1 MNKFFKLIFVLCAI
15 CGFTQ
20 AQAQPARP
28 KLVVGLVVDQ
38 MRWDYLCRYQ
48 DRYCEGGF
56 KRLLNEGFSY
66 ENCRIPYIPSV
77 TAIGH
82 TSIYTGSVPS
92 IHGIAGNNFM
102 KDGKKTYCTEDNTV
116 KPVGSNGKA
125 GMESPRNMWC
135 TTIGDELR
143 IATNDRSKVIGVA
156 IKDRAAI
163 LPAGHHANGAYW
175 FDPEAG
181 KFITSSFYM
190 DKLPAW
196 VNNFN
201 KQNFLRGGYFVHQ
214 FGYQSATSSSFKVSM
229 EEPETHSAFGVGGR
243 LVGLMYEHSDDK
255 FMGTGSAYTDAQ
267 SFKKQTNQ
275 TGYQGTGFLT
285 RLVYHPLIEKGNLF
299 HVGIGLNYE
308 LAAEN
313 RSNMEFKAPYPV
325 RVAGINAIG
334 AKITDAKS
342 DFKFSGELMAAKGH
356 VGIEGK
362 YIFMNVDRKGDAK
375 SYNAWGAYGNLRFLL
390 NNEYEYVK
398 NDAGIATPAPKS
410 WELVAAYNYT
420 DMNDAKAGFHG
431 GKLSDWALTMNY
443 YINKYMI
450 WRVSGHIV
458 RAGESDYSGFNKN
471 TFRVIETRLQFKF

>member
-1 MNKFFKLIFVLCAI
+1 MAAALVM
-15 CGFTQ
+15 GFAAAAN
-20 AQAQPARP
+20 AQEN
-28 KLVVGLVVDQ
+28 KLVVKPSGRILMDAAFLSSSNKAVDEQ
-38 MRWDYLCRYQ
+38 CVDGVNVPDIRIGMKVSYGKW
-48 DRYCEGGF
+48 EG
-56 KRLLNEGFSY
+56 K
-66 ENCRIPYIPSV
+66 
-77 TAIGH
+77 ADIG
-82 TSIYTGSVPS
+82 YARGSVSP
-92 IHGIAGNNFM
+92 
-102 KDGKKTYCTEDNTV
+102 KD
-116 KPVGSNGKA
+116 
-125 GMESPRNMWC
+125 
-135 TTIGDELR
+135 I
-143 IATNDRSKVIGVA
+143 
-156 IKDRAAI
+156 
-163 LPAGHHANGAYW
+163 
-175 FDPEAG
+175 
-181 KFITSSFYM
+181 FIQY
-190 DKLPAW
+190 
-196 VNNFN
+196 NFN

-243 LVGLMYEHSDDK
+243 LVGLMYEHSDNK
-255 FMGTGSAYTDAQ
+255 FMGTGSVYTDAQ
-267 SFKKQTNQ
+267 SFKKQTNH

-342 DFKFSGELMAAKGH
+342 DFKFSGEVMAAKGH
-356 VGIEGK
+356 VGIEGQ

-375 SYNAWGAYGNLRFLL
+375 SYKAWGAYGNLRFLL

>member
-1 MNKFFKLIFVLCAI
+1 MAAALVM
-15 CGFTQ
+15 GFAAAAN
-20 AQAQPARP
+20 AQEN
-28 KLVVGLVVDQ
+28 KLVVKPSGRILMDAAFLNSSNKAVDEQ
-38 MRWDYLCRYQ
+38 CVDGVNVPDIRIGMKVSYGKW
-48 DRYCEGGF
+48 EG
-56 KRLLNEGFSY
+56 K
-66 ENCRIPYIPSV
+66 
-77 TAIGH
+77 ADIG
-82 TSIYTGSVPS
+82 YARGSVSP
-92 IHGIAGNNFM
+92 
-102 KDGKKTYCTEDNTV
+102 KD
-116 KPVGSNGKA
+116 
-125 GMESPRNMWC
+125 
-135 TTIGDELR
+135 I
-143 IATNDRSKVIGVA
+143 
-156 IKDRAAI
+156 
-163 LPAGHHANGAYW
+163 
-175 FDPEAG
+175 
-181 KFITSSFYM
+181 FIQY
-190 DKLPAW
+190 
-196 VNNFN
+196 NFN

-255 FMGTGSAYTDAQ
+255 FMGTGSVYTDAQ

-334 AKITDAKS
+334 AKITDAKN

-356 VGIEGK
+356 VGIESQ

>member
-1 MNKFFKLIFVLCAI
+1 MAAALVM
-15 CGFTQ
+15 GFAAAAN
-20 AQAQPARP
+20 AQEN
-28 KLVVGLVVDQ
+28 KLVVKPSGRILMDAAFLNSSNKTVDEQ
-38 MRWDYLCRYQ
+38 CVDGVNVPDIRIGMKVSYGKW
-48 DRYCEGGF
+48 EG
-56 KRLLNEGFSY
+56 K
-66 ENCRIPYIPSV
+66 
-77 TAIGH
+77 ADIG
-82 TSIYTGSVPS
+82 YARGSVSP
-92 IHGIAGNNFM
+92 
-102 KDGKKTYCTEDNTV
+102 KD
-116 KPVGSNGKA
+116 
-125 GMESPRNMWC
+125 
-135 TTIGDELR
+135 I
-143 IATNDRSKVIGVA
+143 
-156 IKDRAAI
+156 
-163 LPAGHHANGAYW
+163 
-175 FDPEAG
+175 
-181 KFITSSFYM
+181 FIQY
-190 DKLPAW
+190 
-196 VNNFN
+196 NFN

-255 FMGTGSAYTDAQ
+255 FMGTGSIYTDAQ
-267 SFKKQTNQ
+267 SFKKQTNH

-356 VGIEGK
+356 VGIEGQ

-458 RAGESDYSGFNKN
+458 RADESDYSGFNKN

>member
-1 MNKFFKLIFVLCAI
+1 MKKYIMAAALVM
-15 CGFTQ
+15 GFAAAAN
-20 AQAQPARP
+20 AQEN
-28 KLVVGLVVDQ
+28 KLVVKPSGRILMDAAFLNSSNKAVDEQ
-38 MRWDYLCRYQ
+38 CVDGVNVPDIRIGMKVSYGKW
-48 DRYCEGGF
+48 EG
-56 KRLLNEGFSY
+56 K
-66 ENCRIPYIPSV
+66 
-77 TAIGH
+77 ADIG
-82 TSIYTGSVPS
+82 YARGSVSP
-92 IHGIAGNNFM
+92 
-102 KDGKKTYCTEDNTV
+102 KD
-116 KPVGSNGKA
+116 
-125 GMESPRNMWC
+125 
-135 TTIGDELR
+135 I
-143 IATNDRSKVIGVA
+143 
-156 IKDRAAI
+156 
-163 LPAGHHANGAYW
+163 
-175 FDPEAG
+175 
-181 KFITSSFYM
+181 FIQY
-190 DKLPAW
+190 
-196 VNNFN
+196 NFN

-243 LVGLMYEHSDDK
+243 LVGLMYEHSDNK
-255 FMGTGSAYTDAQ
+255 FMGTGSIYTDAQ
-267 SFKKQTNQ
+267 SFKKQTNH
-275 TGYQGTGFLT
+275 TGYQGSGFLT

-334 AKITDAKS
+334 AKITDAKN

-356 VGIEGK
+356 VGIEGQ

>member
-1 MNKFFKLIFVLCAI
+1 MAAALVM
-15 CGFTQ
+15 GFAAAAN
-20 AQAQPARP
+20 AQEN
-28 KLVVGLVVDQ
+28 KLVVKPSGRILMDAAFLSSSNKAVDEQ
-38 MRWDYLCRYQ
+38 CVDGVNVPDIRIGMKVSYGKW
-48 DRYCEGGF
+48 EG
-56 KRLLNEGFSY
+56 K
-66 ENCRIPYIPSV
+66 
-77 TAIGH
+77 ADIG
-82 TSIYTGSVPS
+82 YARGSVSP
-92 IHGIAGNNFM
+92 
-102 KDGKKTYCTEDNTV
+102 KD
-116 KPVGSNGKA
+116 
-125 GMESPRNMWC
+125 
-135 TTIGDELR
+135 I
-143 IATNDRSKVIGVA
+143 
-156 IKDRAAI
+156 
-163 LPAGHHANGAYW
+163 
-175 FDPEAG
+175 
-181 KFITSSFYM
+181 FIQY
-190 DKLPAW
+190 
-196 VNNFN
+196 NFN

-243 LVGLMYEHSDDK
+243 LVGLMYEHSDNK
-255 FMGTGSAYTDAQ
+255 FMGTGSIYTDAQ
-267 SFKKQTNQ
+267 SFKKQTNH
-275 TGYQGTGFLT
+275 TGYQGSGFLT

-334 AKITDAKS
+334 AKITDAKN

-356 VGIEGK
+356 VGIEGQ

>member
-1 MNKFFKLIFVLCAI
+1 MAAALVM
-15 CGFTQ
+15 GFAAAAN
-20 AQAQPARP
+20 AQEN
-28 KLVVGLVVDQ
+28 KLVVKPSGRILMDAAFLSSSNKAVDEQ
-38 MRWDYLCRYQ
+38 CVDGVNVPDVRIGMKVSHGKW
-48 DRYCEGGF
+48 EG
-56 KRLLNEGFSY
+56 K
-66 ENCRIPYIPSV
+66 
-77 TAIGH
+77 ADIG
-82 TSIYTGSVPS
+82 YARGSVSP
-92 IHGIAGNNFM
+92 
-102 KDGKKTYCTEDNTV
+102 KD
-116 KPVGSNGKA
+116 
-125 GMESPRNMWC
+125 
-135 TTIGDELR
+135 I
-143 IATNDRSKVIGVA
+143 
-156 IKDRAAI
+156 
-163 LPAGHHANGAYW
+163 
-175 FDPEAG
+175 
-181 KFITSSFYM
+181 FIQY
-190 DKLPAW
+190 
-196 VNNFN
+196 NFN

-243 LVGLMYEHSDDK
+243 LVGLMYEHSDNK
-255 FMGTGSAYTDAQ
+255 FMGTGSVYTDAQ
-267 SFKKQTNQ
+267 SFKNQTNR
-275 TGYQGTGFLT
+275 TGYQGTGLLT

-334 AKITDAKS
+334 AKITDAKN
-342 DFKFSGELMAAKGH
+342 DFKFSGEVMAAKGH
-356 VGIEGK
+356 VGIEGQ

-375 SYNAWGAYGNLRFLL
+375 SYKAWGAYGNLRFLL

-471 TFRVIETRLQFKF
+471 TFRVIETRIQFKF

>member
-1 MNKFFKLIFVLCAI
+1 MAAALVM
-15 CGFTQ
+15 GFAAAAN
-20 AQAQPARP
+20 AQEN
-28 KLVVGLVVDQ
+28 KLVVKPSGRILMDAAFLSSSNKAVDEQ
-38 MRWDYLCRYQ
+38 CVDGVNIPDIRIGMKVSYGKW
-48 DRYCEGGF
+48 EG
-56 KRLLNEGFSY
+56 K
-66 ENCRIPYIPSV
+66 
-77 TAIGH
+77 ADIG
-82 TSIYTGSVPS
+82 YARGSVSP
-92 IHGIAGNNFM
+92 
-102 KDGKKTYCTEDNTV
+102 KD
-116 KPVGSNGKA
+116 
-125 GMESPRNMWC
+125 
-135 TTIGDELR
+135 I
-143 IATNDRSKVIGVA
+143 
-156 IKDRAAI
+156 
-163 LPAGHHANGAYW
+163 
-175 FDPEAG
+175 
-181 KFITSSFYM
+181 FIQY
-190 DKLPAW
+190 
-196 VNNFN
+196 NFN

-255 FMGTGSAYTDAQ
+255 FMGTGSIYTDAQ
-267 SFKKQTNQ
+267 SFKKQTNH
-275 TGYQGTGFLT
+275 TGYQGSGLLT

-334 AKITDAKS
+334 AKITDAKN
-342 DFKFSGELMAAKGH
+342 DFKFSGEVMAAKGH
-356 VGIEGK
+356 VGIEGQ

-471 TFRVIETRLQFKF
+471 TFRVIETRIQFKF

>member
-1 MNKFFKLIFVLCAI
+1 MAAALVI
-15 CGFTQ
+15 GFAAAAN
-20 AQAQPARP
+20 AQEN
-28 KLVVGLVVDQ
+28 KLVVKPSGRILMDAAFLNSSNKTVDEQ
-38 MRWDYLCRYQ
+38 CVDGVNVPDIRIGMKVSYGKW
-48 DRYCEGGF
+48 EG
-56 KRLLNEGFSY
+56 K
-66 ENCRIPYIPSV
+66 
-77 TAIGH
+77 ADIG
-82 TSIYTGSVPS
+82 YARGSVSP
-92 IHGIAGNNFM
+92 
-102 KDGKKTYCTEDNTV
+102 KD
-116 KPVGSNGKA
+116 
-125 GMESPRNMWC
+125 
-135 TTIGDELR
+135 I
-143 IATNDRSKVIGVA
+143 
-156 IKDRAAI
+156 
-163 LPAGHHANGAYW
+163 
-175 FDPEAG
+175 
-181 KFITSSFYM
+181 FIQY
-190 DKLPAW
+190 
-196 VNNFN
+196 NFN

-243 LVGLMYEHSDDK
+243 LVGLMYEHSDNK
-255 FMGTGSAYTDAQ
+255 FMGTGSIYTDAQ
-267 SFKKQTNQ
+267 SFKKQTNH

-313 RSNMEFKAPYPV
+313 RSNIEFKAPYPV

-356 VGIEGK
+356 VGIEGQ

-375 SYNAWGAYGNLRFLL
+375 SYKAWGAYGNLRFLL

>member
-1 MNKFFKLIFVLCAI
+1 MKKYIMAAALVM
-15 CGFTQ
+15 GFAAAAN
-20 AQAQPARP
+20 AQEN
-28 KLVVGLVVDQ
+28 KLVVKPSGRILMDAAFLNSSNKTVDEQ
-38 MRWDYLCRYQ
+38 CVDGVNVPDIRIGMKVSYGKW
-48 DRYCEGGF
+48 EG
-56 KRLLNEGFSY
+56 K
-66 ENCRIPYIPSV
+66 
-77 TAIGH
+77 ADIG
-82 TSIYTGSVPS
+82 YARGSVSP
-92 IHGIAGNNFM
+92 
-102 KDGKKTYCTEDNTV
+102 KD
-116 KPVGSNGKA
+116 
-125 GMESPRNMWC
+125 
-135 TTIGDELR
+135 I
-143 IATNDRSKVIGVA
+143 
-156 IKDRAAI
+156 
-163 LPAGHHANGAYW
+163 
-175 FDPEAG
+175 
-181 KFITSSFYM
+181 FIQY
-190 DKLPAW
+190 
-196 VNNFN
+196 NFN

-243 LVGLMYEHSDDK
+243 LVGLMYEHSDNK
-255 FMGTGSAYTDAQ
+255 FMGTGSIYTDAQ
-267 SFKKQTNQ
+267 SFKKQTNH
-275 TGYQGTGFLT
+275 TGYQGSGFLT

-334 AKITDAKS
+334 AKITDAKN

-356 VGIEGK
+356 VGIEGQ

-410 WELVAAYNYT
+410 WEFVAAYNYT

-471 TFRVIETRLQFKF
+471 TFRVIETRIQFKF

>member
-1 MNKFFKLIFVLCAI
+1 MAAALVM
-15 CGFTQ
+15 GFAAAAN
-20 AQAQPARP
+20 AQEN
-28 KLVVGLVVDQ
+28 KLVVKPSGRILMDAAFLNSSNKAVDEQ
-38 MRWDYLCRYQ
+38 CVDGVNVPDIRIGMKVSYGKW
-48 DRYCEGGF
+48 EG
-56 KRLLNEGFSY
+56 K
-66 ENCRIPYIPSV
+66 
-77 TAIGH
+77 ADIG
-82 TSIYTGSVPS
+82 YARGSVSP
-92 IHGIAGNNFM
+92 
-102 KDGKKTYCTEDNTV
+102 KD
-116 KPVGSNGKA
+116 
-125 GMESPRNMWC
+125 
-135 TTIGDELR
+135 I
-143 IATNDRSKVIGVA
+143 
-156 IKDRAAI
+156 
-163 LPAGHHANGAYW
+163 
-175 FDPEAG
+175 
-181 KFITSSFYM
+181 FIQY
-190 DKLPAW
+190 
-196 VNNFN
+196 NFN

-243 LVGLMYEHSDDK
+243 LVGLMYEHSDNK
-255 FMGTGSAYTDAQ
+255 FMGTGSVYTDAQ

-275 TGYQGTGFLT
+275 TGYQGTGLLT
-285 RLVYHPLIEKGNLF
+285 RFVYHPFIEKGNLF

-356 VGIEGK
+356 VGIEGQ

-471 TFRVIETRLQFKF
+471 TFRVIETRIQFKF

>member
-1 MNKFFKLIFVLCAI
+1 MAAALVM
-15 CGFTQ
+15 GFAAAAN
-20 AQAQPARP
+20 AQEN
-28 KLVVGLVVDQ
+28 KLVVKPSGRILMDAAFLSSSNKAVDEQ
-38 MRWDYLCRYQ
+38 CVDGVNIPDIRIGMKVSYGKW
-48 DRYCEGGF
+48 EG
-56 KRLLNEGFSY
+56 K
-66 ENCRIPYIPSV
+66 
-77 TAIGH
+77 ADIG
-82 TSIYTGSVPS
+82 YARGSVSP
-92 IHGIAGNNFM
+92 
-102 KDGKKTYCTEDNTV
+102 KD
-116 KPVGSNGKA
+116 
-125 GMESPRNMWC
+125 
-135 TTIGDELR
+135 I
-143 IATNDRSKVIGVA
+143 
-156 IKDRAAI
+156 
-163 LPAGHHANGAYW
+163 
-175 FDPEAG
+175 
-181 KFITSSFYM
+181 FIQY
-190 DKLPAW
+190 
-196 VNNFN
+196 NFN

-243 LVGLMYEHSDDK
+243 LVGLMYEHSDNK
-255 FMGTGSAYTDAQ
+255 FMGTGSIYTDAQ

-275 TGYQGTGFLT
+275 TGYQGTGLLT

-334 AKITDAKS
+334 AKITDAKN
-342 DFKFSGELMAAKGH
+342 DFKFSGEVMAAKGH
-356 VGIEGK
+356 VGIEGQ

-375 SYNAWGAYGNLRFLL
+375 SYKAWGAYGNLRFLL

>member
-1 MNKFFKLIFVLCAI
+1 MAAALVM
-15 CGFTQ
+15 GFAAAAN
-20 AQAQPARP
+20 AQEN
-28 KLVVGLVVDQ
+28 KLVVKPSGRILMDAAFLNSSNKAVDEQ
-38 MRWDYLCRYQ
+38 CVDGVNVPDIRIGMKVSYGKW
-48 DRYCEGGF
+48 EG
-56 KRLLNEGFSY
+56 K
-66 ENCRIPYIPSV
+66 
-77 TAIGH
+77 ADIG
-82 TSIYTGSVPS
+82 YARGSVSP
-92 IHGIAGNNFM
+92 
-102 KDGKKTYCTEDNTV
+102 KD
-116 KPVGSNGKA
+116 
-125 GMESPRNMWC
+125 
-135 TTIGDELR
+135 I
-143 IATNDRSKVIGVA
+143 
-156 IKDRAAI
+156 
-163 LPAGHHANGAYW
+163 
-175 FDPEAG
+175 
-181 KFITSSFYM
+181 FIQY
-190 DKLPAW
+190 
-196 VNNFN
+196 NFN
-201 KQNFLRGGYFVHQ
+201 KENFLRGGYFVHQ

-255 FMGTGSAYTDAQ
+255 FMGTGSIYTDAQ
-267 SFKKQTNQ
+267 SFKKQTNH
-275 TGYQGTGFLT
+275 TGYQGSGFLT

-334 AKITDAKS
+334 AKITDAKN
-342 DFKFSGELMAAKGH
+342 DFKFSGEVMAAKGH
-356 VGIEGK
+356 VGIEGQ

-471 TFRVIETRLQFKF
+471 TFRVIETRIQFKF

>member
-1 MNKFFKLIFVLCAI
+1 MAAALVM
-15 CGFTQ
+15 GFAAAAN
-20 AQAQPARP
+20 AQEN
-28 KLVVGLVVDQ
+28 KLVVKPSGRILMDAAFLSSSNKAVDEQ
-38 MRWDYLCRYQ
+38 CVDGVNVPDIRIGMKVSYGKW
-48 DRYCEGGF
+48 EG
-56 KRLLNEGFSY
+56 K
-66 ENCRIPYIPSV
+66 
-77 TAIGH
+77 ADIG
-82 TSIYTGSVPS
+82 YARGSVSP
-92 IHGIAGNNFM
+92 
-102 KDGKKTYCTEDNTV
+102 KD
-116 KPVGSNGKA
+116 
-125 GMESPRNMWC
+125 
-135 TTIGDELR
+135 I
-143 IATNDRSKVIGVA
+143 
-156 IKDRAAI
+156 
-163 LPAGHHANGAYW
+163 
-175 FDPEAG
+175 
-181 KFITSSFYM
+181 FIQY
-190 DKLPAW
+190 
-196 VNNFN
+196 NFN

-243 LVGLMYEHSDDK
+243 LVGLMYEHSDNK
-255 FMGTGSAYTDAQ
+255 FMGTGSVYTDAQ

-275 TGYQGTGFLT
+275 TGYQGTGLLT

-334 AKITDAKS
+334 AKITDAKN

-356 VGIEGK
+356 VGIEGQ

-471 TFRVIETRLQFKF
+471 TFRVIETRIQFKF

>member
-1 MNKFFKLIFVLCAI
+1 MAAALVM
-15 CGFTQ
+15 GFAAAAN
-20 AQAQPARP
+20 AQEN
-28 KLVVGLVVDQ
+28 KLVVKPSGRILMDAAFLNSSNKAVDEQ
-38 MRWDYLCRYQ
+38 CVDGVNVPDIRIGMKVSYGKW
-48 DRYCEGGF
+48 EG
-56 KRLLNEGFSY
+56 K
-66 ENCRIPYIPSV
+66 
-77 TAIGH
+77 ADIG
-82 TSIYTGSVPS
+82 YARGSVSP
-92 IHGIAGNNFM
+92 
-102 KDGKKTYCTEDNTV
+102 KD
-116 KPVGSNGKA
+116 
-125 GMESPRNMWC
+125 
-135 TTIGDELR
+135 I
-143 IATNDRSKVIGVA
+143 
-156 IKDRAAI
+156 
-163 LPAGHHANGAYW
+163 
-175 FDPEAG
+175 
-181 KFITSSFYM
+181 FIQY
-190 DKLPAW
+190 
-196 VNNFN
+196 NFN

-243 LVGLMYEHSDDK
+243 LVGLMYEHSDNK
-255 FMGTGSAYTDAQ
+255 FMGTGSIYTDAQ
-267 SFKKQTNQ
+267 SFKKQTNH
-275 TGYQGTGFLT
+275 TGYQGSGFLT

-356 VGIEGK
+356 VGIEGQ

-420 DMNDAKAGFHG
+420 YMNDAKAGFHD

>member
-1 MNKFFKLIFVLCAI
+1 MAAALVM
-15 CGFTQ
+15 GFAAAAN
-20 AQAQPARP
+20 AQEN
-28 KLVVGLVVDQ
+28 KLVVKPSGRILMDAAFLNSSNKTVDEQ
-38 MRWDYLCRYQ
+38 CVDGVNVPDIRIGMKVSYGKW
-48 DRYCEGGF
+48 EG
-56 KRLLNEGFSY
+56 K
-66 ENCRIPYIPSV
+66 
-77 TAIGH
+77 ADIG
-82 TSIYTGSVPS
+82 YARGSVSP
-92 IHGIAGNNFM
+92 
-102 KDGKKTYCTEDNTV
+102 KD
-116 KPVGSNGKA
+116 
-125 GMESPRNMWC
+125 
-135 TTIGDELR
+135 I
-143 IATNDRSKVIGVA
+143 
-156 IKDRAAI
+156 
-163 LPAGHHANGAYW
+163 
-175 FDPEAG
+175 
-181 KFITSSFYM
+181 FIQY
-190 DKLPAW
+190 
-196 VNNFN
+196 NFN

-255 FMGTGSAYTDAQ
+255 FMGTGSVYTDAQ
-267 SFKKQTNQ
+267 SFKKQTNH
-275 TGYQGTGFLT
+275 TGYQGSGFLT

-356 VGIEGK
+356 VGIEGQ

-375 SYNAWGAYGNLRFLL
+375 SYKAWGAYSNLRFLL

>member
-1 MNKFFKLIFVLCAI
+1 MAAALVM
-15 CGFTQ
+15 GFAAAAN
-20 AQAQPARP
+20 AQEN
-28 KLVVGLVVDQ
+28 KLVVKPSGRILMDAAFLSSSNKAVDEQ
-38 MRWDYLCRYQ
+38 CVDGVNVPDIRIGMKVSYGKW
-48 DRYCEGGF
+48 EG
-56 KRLLNEGFSY
+56 K
-66 ENCRIPYIPSV
+66 
-77 TAIGH
+77 ADIG
-82 TSIYTGSVPS
+82 YARGSVSP
-92 IHGIAGNNFM
+92 
-102 KDGKKTYCTEDNTV
+102 KD
-116 KPVGSNGKA
+116 
-125 GMESPRNMWC
+125 
-135 TTIGDELR
+135 I
-143 IATNDRSKVIGVA
+143 
-156 IKDRAAI
+156 
-163 LPAGHHANGAYW
+163 
-175 FDPEAG
+175 
-181 KFITSSFYM
+181 FIQY
-190 DKLPAW
+190 
-196 VNNFN
+196 NFN
-201 KQNFLRGGYFVHQ
+201 KENFLRGGYFVHQ

-243 LVGLMYEHSDDK
+243 LVGLMYEHSDNK
-255 FMGTGSAYTDAQ
+255 FMGTGSVYTDAQ
-267 SFKKQTNQ
+267 SFKKQTNH
-275 TGYQGTGFLT
+275 TSYQGTGLLT

-342 DFKFSGELMAAKGH
+342 DFKFSGEVMAAKGH
-356 VGIEGK
+356 VGIEGQ

>member
-1 MNKFFKLIFVLCAI
+1 MAAALVM
-15 CGFTQ
+15 GFAAAAN
-20 AQAQPARP
+20 AQEN
-28 KLVVGLVVDQ
+28 KLVVKPSGRILMDAAFLNSTNKAVDEQ
-38 MRWDYLCRYQ
+38 CVDGVNVPDIRIGMKVSYGKW
-48 DRYCEGGF
+48 EG
-56 KRLLNEGFSY
+56 K
-66 ENCRIPYIPSV
+66 
-77 TAIGH
+77 ADIG
-82 TSIYTGSVPS
+82 YARGSVSP
-92 IHGIAGNNFM
+92 
-102 KDGKKTYCTEDNTV
+102 KD
-116 KPVGSNGKA
+116 
-125 GMESPRNMWC
+125 
-135 TTIGDELR
+135 I
-143 IATNDRSKVIGVA
+143 
-156 IKDRAAI
+156 
-163 LPAGHHANGAYW
+163 
-175 FDPEAG
+175 
-181 KFITSSFYM
+181 FIQY
-190 DKLPAW
+190 
-196 VNNFN
+196 NFN
-201 KQNFLRGGYFVHQ
+201 KENFLRGGYFVHQ
-214 FGYQSATSSSFKVSM
+214 FGYQSSTSSSFKVSM

-243 LVGLMYEHSDDK
+243 LVGLMYEHSDNK
-255 FMGTGSAYTDAQ
+255 FMGTGSVYTDAQ

-275 TGYQGTGFLT
+275 TGYQGTGLLT

-334 AKITDAKS
+334 AKITDAKN

-356 VGIEGK
+356 VGIEGQ

-471 TFRVIETRLQFKF
+471 TFRVIETRIQFKF

>member
-1 MNKFFKLIFVLCAI
+1 MKKYIMAAALVM
-15 CGFTQ
+15 GFAAAAN
-20 AQAQPARP
+20 AQEN
-28 KLVVGLVVDQ
+28 KLVVKPSGRILMDAAFLNSSNKTVDEQ
-38 MRWDYLCRYQ
+38 CVDGVNVPDVRIGMKVSYGKW
-48 DRYCEGGF
+48 EG
-56 KRLLNEGFSY
+56 K
-66 ENCRIPYIPSV
+66 
-77 TAIGH
+77 ADIG
-82 TSIYTGSVPS
+82 YARGSVSP
-92 IHGIAGNNFM
+92 
-102 KDGKKTYCTEDNTV
+102 KD
-116 KPVGSNGKA
+116 
-125 GMESPRNMWC
+125 
-135 TTIGDELR
+135 I
-143 IATNDRSKVIGVA
+143 
-156 IKDRAAI
+156 
-163 LPAGHHANGAYW
+163 
-175 FDPEAG
+175 
-181 KFITSSFYM
+181 FIQY
-190 DKLPAW
+190 
-196 VNNFN
+196 NFN

-243 LVGLMYEHSDDK
+243 LVGLMYEHSDNK
-255 FMGTGSAYTDAQ
+255 FMGTGSVYTDAQ

-275 TGYQGTGFLT
+275 TGYQGSGFLT

-334 AKITDAKS
+334 AKITDAKN
-342 DFKFSGELMAAKGH
+342 DFKFSGEVMAAKGH
-356 VGIEGK
+356 VGIEGQ

-471 TFRVIETRLQFKF
+471 TFRVIETRIQFKF

>member
-1 MNKFFKLIFVLCAI
+1 MAAALVM
-15 CGFTQ
+15 GFAAAAN
-20 AQAQPARP
+20 AQEN
-28 KLVVGLVVDQ
+28 KLVVKPSGRILMDAAFLNSSNKTVDEQ
-38 MRWDYLCRYQ
+38 CVDGVNVPDIRIGMKVSYGKW
-48 DRYCEGGF
+48 EG
-56 KRLLNEGFSY
+56 K
-66 ENCRIPYIPSV
+66 
-77 TAIGH
+77 ADIG
-82 TSIYTGSVPS
+82 YARGSVSP
-92 IHGIAGNNFM
+92 
-102 KDGKKTYCTEDNTV
+102 KD
-116 KPVGSNGKA
+116 
-125 GMESPRNMWC
+125 
-135 TTIGDELR
+135 I
-143 IATNDRSKVIGVA
+143 
-156 IKDRAAI
+156 
-163 LPAGHHANGAYW
+163 
-175 FDPEAG
+175 
-181 KFITSSFYM
+181 FIQY
-190 DKLPAW
+190 
-196 VNNFN
+196 NFN

-255 FMGTGSAYTDAQ
+255 FMGTGSVYTDAQ
-267 SFKKQTNQ
+267 SFKKQTNH
-275 TGYQGTGFLT
+275 TGYQGSGFLT

-334 AKITDAKS
+334 AKITDAKN

-356 VGIEGK
+356 VGIEGQ

>member
-1 MNKFFKLIFVLCAI
+1 MAAALVM
-15 CGFTQ
+15 GFAAAAN
-20 AQAQPARP
+20 AQEN
-28 KLVVGLVVDQ
+28 KLVVKPSGRILMDAAFLSSSNKAVDEQ
-38 MRWDYLCRYQ
+38 CVDGVNVPDIRIGMKVSYGKW
-48 DRYCEGGF
+48 EG
-56 KRLLNEGFSY
+56 K
-66 ENCRIPYIPSV
+66 
-77 TAIGH
+77 ADIG
-82 TSIYTGSVPS
+82 YARGSVSP
-92 IHGIAGNNFM
+92 
-102 KDGKKTYCTEDNTV
+102 KD
-116 KPVGSNGKA
+116 
-125 GMESPRNMWC
+125 
-135 TTIGDELR
+135 I
-143 IATNDRSKVIGVA
+143 
-156 IKDRAAI
+156 
-163 LPAGHHANGAYW
+163 
-175 FDPEAG
+175 
-181 KFITSSFYM
+181 FIQY
-190 DKLPAW
+190 
-196 VNNFN
+196 NFN

-243 LVGLMYEHSDDK
+243 LVGLMYEHSDNK
-255 FMGTGSAYTDAQ
+255 FMGTGSIYTDAQ
-267 SFKKQTNQ
+267 SFKKQTNH
-275 TGYQGTGFLT
+275 TGYQGTGLLT

-334 AKITDAKS
+334 AKITDAKN
-342 DFKFSGELMAAKGH
+342 DFKFSGEVMAAKGH
-356 VGIEGK
+356 VGIEGQ

-375 SYNAWGAYGNLRFLL
+375 SYKAWGAYGNLRFLL

>member
-1 MNKFFKLIFVLCAI
+1 MAAALVM
-15 CGFTQ
+15 GFAAAAN
-20 AQAQPARP
+20 AQEN
-28 KLVVGLVVDQ
+28 KLVVKPSGRILMDAAFLNSSNKAVDEQ
-38 MRWDYLCRYQ
+38 CVDGVNVPDIRIGMKVSYGKW
-48 DRYCEGGF
+48 EG
-56 KRLLNEGFSY
+56 K
-66 ENCRIPYIPSV
+66 
-77 TAIGH
+77 ADIG
-82 TSIYTGSVPS
+82 YARGSVSP
-92 IHGIAGNNFM
+92 
-102 KDGKKTYCTEDNTV
+102 KD
-116 KPVGSNGKA
+116 
-125 GMESPRNMWC
+125 
-135 TTIGDELR
+135 I
-143 IATNDRSKVIGVA
+143 
-156 IKDRAAI
+156 
-163 LPAGHHANGAYW
+163 
-175 FDPEAG
+175 
-181 KFITSSFYM
+181 FIQY
-190 DKLPAW
+190 
-196 VNNFN
+196 NFN

-255 FMGTGSAYTDAQ
+255 FMGTGSIYTDAQ
-267 SFKKQTNQ
+267 AFKKQTNH
-275 TGYQGTGFLT
+275 TGYQGSGFLT

-334 AKITDAKS
+334 AKITDAKN

-356 VGIEGK
+356 VGIEGQ

-471 TFRVIETRLQFKF
+471 TFRVIETRIQFKF

>member
-1 MNKFFKLIFVLCAI
+1 MAAALVM
-15 CGFTQ
+15 GFAAAAN
-20 AQAQPARP
+20 AQEN
-28 KLVVGLVVDQ
+28 KLVVKPSGRILMDAAFLNSSNKAVDEQ
-38 MRWDYLCRYQ
+38 CVDGVNVPDIRIGMKVSYGKW
-48 DRYCEGGF
+48 EG
-56 KRLLNEGFSY
+56 K
-66 ENCRIPYIPSV
+66 
-77 TAIGH
+77 ADIG
-82 TSIYTGSVPS
+82 YARGSVSP
-92 IHGIAGNNFM
+92 
-102 KDGKKTYCTEDNTV
+102 KD
-116 KPVGSNGKA
+116 
-125 GMESPRNMWC
+125 
-135 TTIGDELR
+135 I
-143 IATNDRSKVIGVA
+143 
-156 IKDRAAI
+156 
-163 LPAGHHANGAYW
+163 
-175 FDPEAG
+175 
-181 KFITSSFYM
+181 FIQY
-190 DKLPAW
+190 
-196 VNNFN
+196 NFN

-255 FMGTGSAYTDAQ
+255 FLGTGSVYTDAQ

-334 AKITDAKS
+334 AKITDAKN

-356 VGIEGK
+356 VGIEGQ

>member
-1 MNKFFKLIFVLCAI
+1 MAAALVM
-15 CGFTQ
+15 GFAAAAN
-20 AQAQPARP
+20 AQEN
-28 KLVVGLVVDQ
+28 KLVVKPSGRILMDAAFLNSSNKAVDEQ
-38 MRWDYLCRYQ
+38 CVDGVNVPDIRIGMKVSYGKW
-48 DRYCEGGF
+48 EG
-56 KRLLNEGFSY
+56 K
-66 ENCRIPYIPSV
+66 
-77 TAIGH
+77 ADIG
-82 TSIYTGSVPS
+82 YARGSVSP
-92 IHGIAGNNFM
+92 
-102 KDGKKTYCTEDNTV
+102 KD
-116 KPVGSNGKA
+116 
-125 GMESPRNMWC
+125 
-135 TTIGDELR
+135 I
-143 IATNDRSKVIGVA
+143 
-156 IKDRAAI
+156 
-163 LPAGHHANGAYW
+163 
-175 FDPEAG
+175 
-181 KFITSSFYM
+181 FIQY
-190 DKLPAW
+190 
-196 VNNFN
+196 NFN
-201 KQNFLRGGYFVHQ
+201 KENFLRGGYFVHQ

-243 LVGLMYEHSDDK
+243 LVGLMYEHSDNK
-255 FMGTGSAYTDAQ
+255 FMGTGSVYTDAQ

-275 TGYQGTGFLT
+275 TGYQGTGLLT
-285 RLVYHPLIEKGNLF
+285 RLVYHPFIEKGNLF

-356 VGIEGK
+356 VGIEGQ

>member
-1 MNKFFKLIFVLCAI
+1 MAAALVM
-15 CGFTQ
+15 GFAAAAN
-20 AQAQPARP
+20 AQEN
-28 KLVVGLVVDQ
+28 KLVVKPSGRILMDAAFLNSSNKTVDEQ
-38 MRWDYLCRYQ
+38 CVDGVNVPDIRIGMKVSYGKW
-48 DRYCEGGF
+48 EG
-56 KRLLNEGFSY
+56 K
-66 ENCRIPYIPSV
+66 
-77 TAIGH
+77 ADIG
-82 TSIYTGSVPS
+82 YARGSVSP
-92 IHGIAGNNFM
+92 
-102 KDGKKTYCTEDNTV
+102 KD
-116 KPVGSNGKA
+116 
-125 GMESPRNMWC
+125 
-135 TTIGDELR
+135 I
-143 IATNDRSKVIGVA
+143 
-156 IKDRAAI
+156 
-163 LPAGHHANGAYW
+163 
-175 FDPEAG
+175 
-181 KFITSSFYM
+181 FIQY
-190 DKLPAW
+190 
-196 VNNFN
+196 NFN

-243 LVGLMYEHSDDK
+243 LVGLMYEHSDNK
-255 FMGTGSAYTDAQ
+255 FMGTGSVYTDAQ
-267 SFKKQTNQ
+267 SFKKQTNH

-334 AKITDAKS
+334 AKITDAKN

-356 VGIEGK
+356 VGIEGQ

>member
-1 MNKFFKLIFVLCAI
+1 MKKYIMAAALVM
-15 CGFTQ
+15 GFAAAAN
-20 AQAQPARP
+20 AQEN
-28 KLVVGLVVDQ
+28 KLVVKPSGRILMDAAFLNSSNKTVDEQ
-38 MRWDYLCRYQ
+38 CVDGVNVPDIRIGMKVSYGKW
-48 DRYCEGGF
+48 EG
-56 KRLLNEGFSY
+56 K
-66 ENCRIPYIPSV
+66 
-77 TAIGH
+77 ADIG
-82 TSIYTGSVPS
+82 YARGSVSP
-92 IHGIAGNNFM
+92 
-102 KDGKKTYCTEDNTV
+102 KD
-116 KPVGSNGKA
+116 
-125 GMESPRNMWC
+125 
-135 TTIGDELR
+135 I
-143 IATNDRSKVIGVA
+143 
-156 IKDRAAI
+156 
-163 LPAGHHANGAYW
+163 
-175 FDPEAG
+175 
-181 KFITSSFYM
+181 FIQY
-190 DKLPAW
+190 
-196 VNNFN
+196 NFN

-255 FMGTGSAYTDAQ
+255 FMGTGSVYTDAQ
-267 SFKKQTNQ
+267 SFKKQTNH

-334 AKITDAKS
+334 AKITDAKN

-356 VGIEGK
+356 VGIEGQ

-375 SYNAWGAYGNLRFLL
+375 SYKAWGAYGNLRFLL

>member
-1 MNKFFKLIFVLCAI
+1 MAAALVM
-15 CGFTQ
+15 GFAAAAN
-20 AQAQPARP
+20 AQEN
-28 KLVVGLVVDQ
+28 KLVVKPSGRILMDAAFLNSSNKTVDEQ
-38 MRWDYLCRYQ
+38 CVDGVNVPDIRIGMKVSYGKW
-48 DRYCEGGF
+48 EG
-56 KRLLNEGFSY
+56 K
-66 ENCRIPYIPSV
+66 
-77 TAIGH
+77 ADIG
-82 TSIYTGSVPS
+82 YARGSVSP
-92 IHGIAGNNFM
+92 
-102 KDGKKTYCTEDNTV
+102 KD
-116 KPVGSNGKA
+116 
-125 GMESPRNMWC
+125 
-135 TTIGDELR
+135 I
-143 IATNDRSKVIGVA
+143 
-156 IKDRAAI
+156 
-163 LPAGHHANGAYW
+163 
-175 FDPEAG
+175 
-181 KFITSSFYM
+181 FIQY
-190 DKLPAW
+190 
-196 VNNFN
+196 NFN

-243 LVGLMYEHSDDK
+243 LVGLMYEHSDNK
-255 FMGTGSAYTDAQ
+255 FMGTGSVYTDAQ
-267 SFKKQTNQ
+267 SFKKQTNH

-334 AKITDAKS
+334 AKITDAKN

-356 VGIEGK
+356 VGIEGQ

-375 SYNAWGAYGNLRFLL
+375 SYKAWGAYGNLRFLL

>member
-1 MNKFFKLIFVLCAI
+1 MAAALVM
-15 CGFTQ
+15 GFAAAAN
-20 AQAQPARP
+20 AQEN
-28 KLVVGLVVDQ
+28 KLVVKPSGRILMDAAFLSSSNKAVDEQ
-38 MRWDYLCRYQ
+38 CVDGVNVPDIRIGMKVSYGKW
-48 DRYCEGGF
+48 EG
-56 KRLLNEGFSY
+56 K
-66 ENCRIPYIPSV
+66 
-77 TAIGH
+77 ADIG
-82 TSIYTGSVPS
+82 YARGSVSP
-92 IHGIAGNNFM
+92 
-102 KDGKKTYCTEDNTV
+102 KD
-116 KPVGSNGKA
+116 
-125 GMESPRNMWC
+125 
-135 TTIGDELR
+135 I
-143 IATNDRSKVIGVA
+143 
-156 IKDRAAI
+156 
-163 LPAGHHANGAYW
+163 
-175 FDPEAG
+175 
-181 KFITSSFYM
+181 FIQY
-190 DKLPAW
+190 
-196 VNNFN
+196 NFN
-201 KQNFLRGGYFVHQ
+201 KQNLLRGGYFVHQ

-243 LVGLMYEHSDDK
+243 LVGLMYEHSDNK
-255 FMGTGSAYTDAQ
+255 FMGTGSVYTDAQ

-275 TGYQGTGFLT
+275 TGYQGTGLLT

-334 AKITDAKS
+334 AKITDAKN

-356 VGIEGK
+356 VGIEGQ

-375 SYNAWGAYGNLRFLL
+375 SYKAWGAYGNLRFLL

-471 TFRVIETRLQFKF
+471 TFRVIETRIQFKF

>member
-1 MNKFFKLIFVLCAI
+1 MAAALVM
-15 CGFTQ
+15 GFAAAAN
-20 AQAQPARP
+20 AQEN
-28 KLVVGLVVDQ
+28 KLVVKPSGRILMDAAFLNSSNKTVDEQ
-38 MRWDYLCRYQ
+38 CVDGVNVPDIRIGMKVSYGKW
-48 DRYCEGGF
+48 EG
-56 KRLLNEGFSY
+56 K
-66 ENCRIPYIPSV
+66 
-77 TAIGH
+77 ADIG
-82 TSIYTGSVPS
+82 YARGSVSP
-92 IHGIAGNNFM
+92 
-102 KDGKKTYCTEDNTV
+102 KD
-116 KPVGSNGKA
+116 
-125 GMESPRNMWC
+125 
-135 TTIGDELR
+135 I
-143 IATNDRSKVIGVA
+143 
-156 IKDRAAI
+156 
-163 LPAGHHANGAYW
+163 
-175 FDPEAG
+175 
-181 KFITSSFYM
+181 FIQY
-190 DKLPAW
+190 
-196 VNNFN
+196 NFN

-255 FMGTGSAYTDAQ
+255 FMGTGSIYTDAQ
-267 SFKKQTNQ
+267 SFKKQTNH
-275 TGYQGTGFLT
+275 TGYQGSGFLT

-334 AKITDAKS
+334 AKITDAKN

-356 VGIEGK
+356 VGIEGQ

-471 TFRVIETRLQFKF
+471 TFRVIETRIQFKF

>member
-1 MNKFFKLIFVLCAI
+1 MAAALVM
-15 CGFTQ
+15 GFAAAAN
-20 AQAQPARP
+20 AQEN
-28 KLVVGLVVDQ
+28 KLVVKPSGRILMDAAFLNSSNKAVDEQ
-38 MRWDYLCRYQ
+38 CVDGVNVPDIRIGMKVSYGKW
-48 DRYCEGGF
+48 EG
-56 KRLLNEGFSY
+56 K
-66 ENCRIPYIPSV
+66 
-77 TAIGH
+77 ADIG
-82 TSIYTGSVPS
+82 YARGSVSP
-92 IHGIAGNNFM
+92 
-102 KDGKKTYCTEDNTV
+102 KD
-116 KPVGSNGKA
+116 
-125 GMESPRNMWC
+125 
-135 TTIGDELR
+135 I
-143 IATNDRSKVIGVA
+143 
-156 IKDRAAI
+156 
-163 LPAGHHANGAYW
+163 
-175 FDPEAG
+175 
-181 KFITSSFYM
+181 FIQY
-190 DKLPAW
+190 
-196 VNNFN
+196 NFN
-201 KQNFLRGGYFVHQ
+201 KENFLRGGYFVHQ

-243 LVGLMYEHSDDK
+243 LVGLMYEHSDNK
-255 FMGTGSAYTDAQ
+255 FMGTGSIYTDAQ
-267 SFKKQTNQ
+267 SFKKQTNH
-275 TGYQGTGFLT
+275 TGYQGSGFLT

-334 AKITDAKS
+334 AKITDAKN

-356 VGIEGK
+356 VGIEGQ

>member
-1 MNKFFKLIFVLCAI
+1 MAAALVM
-15 CGFTQ
+15 GFAAAAN
-20 AQAQPARP
+20 AQEN
-28 KLVVGLVVDQ
+28 KLVVKPSGRILMDAAFLNSSNKTVDEQ
-38 MRWDYLCRYQ
+38 CVDGVNVPDIRIGMKVSYGKW
-48 DRYCEGGF
+48 EG
-56 KRLLNEGFSY
+56 K
-66 ENCRIPYIPSV
+66 
-77 TAIGH
+77 ADIG
-82 TSIYTGSVPS
+82 YARGSVSP
-92 IHGIAGNNFM
+92 
-102 KDGKKTYCTEDNTV
+102 KD
-116 KPVGSNGKA
+116 
-125 GMESPRNMWC
+125 
-135 TTIGDELR
+135 I
-143 IATNDRSKVIGVA
+143 
-156 IKDRAAI
+156 
-163 LPAGHHANGAYW
+163 
-175 FDPEAG
+175 
-181 KFITSSFYM
+181 FIQY
-190 DKLPAW
+190 
-196 VNNFN
+196 NFN

-255 FMGTGSAYTDAQ
+255 FMGTGSVYTDAQ
-267 SFKKQTNQ
+267 SFKKQTNL
-275 TGYQGTGFLT
+275 TGYQGTGLLT

-334 AKITDAKS
+334 AKITDAKN

-356 VGIEGK
+356 VGIEGQ

>member
-1 MNKFFKLIFVLCAI
+1 MAAALVM
-15 CGFTQ
+15 GFAAAAN
-20 AQAQPARP
+20 AQEN
-28 KLVVGLVVDQ
+28 KLVVKPSGRILMDAAFLNSSNKTVDEQ
-38 MRWDYLCRYQ
+38 CVDGVNVPDIRIGMKVSYGKW
-48 DRYCEGGF
+48 EG
-56 KRLLNEGFSY
+56 K
-66 ENCRIPYIPSV
+66 
-77 TAIGH
+77 ADIG
-82 TSIYTGSVPS
+82 YARGSVSP
-92 IHGIAGNNFM
+92 
-102 KDGKKTYCTEDNTV
+102 KD
-116 KPVGSNGKA
+116 
-125 GMESPRNMWC
+125 
-135 TTIGDELR
+135 I
-143 IATNDRSKVIGVA
+143 
-156 IKDRAAI
+156 
-163 LPAGHHANGAYW
+163 
-175 FDPEAG
+175 
-181 KFITSSFYM
+181 FIQY
-190 DKLPAW
+190 
-196 VNNFN
+196 NFN

-243 LVGLMYEHSDDK
+243 LVGLMYEHSDNK
-255 FMGTGSAYTDAQ
+255 FMGTGSIYTDAQ
-267 SFKKQTNQ
+267 SFKKQTNH

-334 AKITDAKS
+334 AKITDAKN

-356 VGIEGK
+356 VGIEGQ
-362 YIFMNVDRKGDAK
+362 YIVMNVDRKGDAK

>member
-1 MNKFFKLIFVLCAI
+1 MAAALVM
-15 CGFTQ
+15 GFAAAAN
-20 AQAQPARP
+20 AQEN
-28 KLVVGLVVDQ
+28 KLVVKPSGRILMDAAFLNSSNKAVDEQ
-38 MRWDYLCRYQ
+38 CVDGVNVPDIRIGMKVSYGKW
-48 DRYCEGGF
+48 EG
-56 KRLLNEGFSY
+56 K
-66 ENCRIPYIPSV
+66 
-77 TAIGH
+77 ADIG
-82 TSIYTGSVPS
+82 YARGSVSP
-92 IHGIAGNNFM
+92 
-102 KDGKKTYCTEDNTV
+102 KD
-116 KPVGSNGKA
+116 
-125 GMESPRNMWC
+125 
-135 TTIGDELR
+135 I
-143 IATNDRSKVIGVA
+143 
-156 IKDRAAI
+156 
-163 LPAGHHANGAYW
+163 
-175 FDPEAG
+175 
-181 KFITSSFYM
+181 FIQY
-190 DKLPAW
+190 
-196 VNNFN
+196 NFN

-243 LVGLMYEHSDDK
+243 LVGLMYEHSDNK
-255 FMGTGSAYTDAQ
+255 FMGTGSIYTDAQ

-275 TGYQGTGFLT
+275 TGYQGTGLLT
-285 RLVYHPLIEKGNLF
+285 RLVYHPFIEKGNLF

-356 VGIEGK
+356 VGIEGQ

>member
-1 MNKFFKLIFVLCAI
+1 MAAALVM
-15 CGFTQ
+15 GFAAAAN
-20 AQAQPARP
+20 AQEN
-28 KLVVGLVVDQ
+28 KLVIKPSGRILMDAAFLNSSNKAVDEQ
-38 MRWDYLCRYQ
+38 CVDGVNVPDIRIGMKVSYGKW
-48 DRYCEGGF
+48 EG
-56 KRLLNEGFSY
+56 K
-66 ENCRIPYIPSV
+66 
-77 TAIGH
+77 ADIG
-82 TSIYTGSVPS
+82 YARGSVSP
-92 IHGIAGNNFM
+92 
-102 KDGKKTYCTEDNTV
+102 KD
-116 KPVGSNGKA
+116 
-125 GMESPRNMWC
+125 
-135 TTIGDELR
+135 I
-143 IATNDRSKVIGVA
+143 
-156 IKDRAAI
+156 
-163 LPAGHHANGAYW
+163 
-175 FDPEAG
+175 
-181 KFITSSFYM
+181 FIQY
-190 DKLPAW
+190 
-196 VNNFN
+196 NFN

-243 LVGLMYEHSDDK
+243 LVGLMYEHSDNK
-255 FMGTGSAYTDAQ
+255 FMGTGSIYTDAQ
-267 SFKKQTNQ
+267 SFKKQTNH

-325 RVAGINAIG
+325 RIAGINAIG
-334 AKITDAKS
+334 AKITDAKN

-356 VGIEGK
+356 VGIEGQ

-471 TFRVIETRLQFKF
+471 TFRVIETRIQFKF

>member
-1 MNKFFKLIFVLCAI
+1 MAAALVM
-15 CGFTQ
+15 GFAAAAN
-20 AQAQPARP
+20 AQEN
-28 KLVVGLVVDQ
+28 KLVVKPSGRILMDAAFLNSSNKAVDEQ
-38 MRWDYLCRYQ
+38 CVDGVNVPDIRIGMKVSYGKW
-48 DRYCEGGF
+48 EG
-56 KRLLNEGFSY
+56 K
-66 ENCRIPYIPSV
+66 
-77 TAIGH
+77 ADIG
-82 TSIYTGSVPS
+82 YARGSVSP
-92 IHGIAGNNFM
+92 
-102 KDGKKTYCTEDNTV
+102 KD
-116 KPVGSNGKA
+116 
-125 GMESPRNMWC
+125 
-135 TTIGDELR
+135 I
-143 IATNDRSKVIGVA
+143 
-156 IKDRAAI
+156 
-163 LPAGHHANGAYW
+163 
-175 FDPEAG
+175 
-181 KFITSSFYM
+181 FIQY
-190 DKLPAW
+190 
-196 VNNFN
+196 NFN

-255 FMGTGSAYTDAQ
+255 FMGTGSVYTDAQ

-275 TGYQGTGFLT
+275 TGYQGTGFLS

-334 AKITDAKS
+334 AKITDAKN

-356 VGIEGK
+356 VGIEGQ

>member
-1 MNKFFKLIFVLCAI
+1 MAAALVM
-15 CGFTQ
+15 GFAAAAN
-20 AQAQPARP
+20 AQEN
-28 KLVVGLVVDQ
+28 KLVVKPSGRILMDAAFLSSSNKAVDEQ
-38 MRWDYLCRYQ
+38 CVDGVNVPDIRIGMKVSYGKW
-48 DRYCEGGF
+48 EG
-56 KRLLNEGFSY
+56 K
-66 ENCRIPYIPSV
+66 
-77 TAIGH
+77 ADIG
-82 TSIYTGSVPS
+82 YARGSVSP
-92 IHGIAGNNFM
+92 
-102 KDGKKTYCTEDNTV
+102 KD
-116 KPVGSNGKA
+116 
-125 GMESPRNMWC
+125 
-135 TTIGDELR
+135 I
-143 IATNDRSKVIGVA
+143 
-156 IKDRAAI
+156 
-163 LPAGHHANGAYW
+163 
-175 FDPEAG
+175 
-181 KFITSSFYM
+181 FIQY
-190 DKLPAW
+190 
-196 VNNFN
+196 NFN
-201 KQNFLRGGYFVHQ
+201 KENFLRGGYFVHQ

-243 LVGLMYEHSDDK
+243 LVGLMYEHSDNK
-255 FMGTGSAYTDAQ
+255 FMGTGSVYTDAQ
-267 SFKKQTNQ
+267 SFKKQTNH
-275 TGYQGTGFLT
+275 TGYQGTGLLT

-334 AKITDAKS
+334 AKITDAKN

-356 VGIEGK
+356 VGIEGQ

-471 TFRVIETRLQFKF
+471 TFRVIETRIQFKF

>member
-1 MNKFFKLIFVLCAI
+1 MAAALVM
-15 CGFTQ
+15 GFAAAAN
-20 AQAQPARP
+20 AQEN
-28 KLVVGLVVDQ
+28 KLVVKPSGRILMDAAFLSSSNKAVDEQ
-38 MRWDYLCRYQ
+38 CVDGVNVPDIRIGMKVSYGKW
-48 DRYCEGGF
+48 EG
-56 KRLLNEGFSY
+56 K
-66 ENCRIPYIPSV
+66 
-77 TAIGH
+77 ADIG
-82 TSIYTGSVPS
+82 YARGSVSP
-92 IHGIAGNNFM
+92 
-102 KDGKKTYCTEDNTV
+102 KD
-116 KPVGSNGKA
+116 
-125 GMESPRNMWC
+125 
-135 TTIGDELR
+135 I
-143 IATNDRSKVIGVA
+143 
-156 IKDRAAI
+156 
-163 LPAGHHANGAYW
+163 
-175 FDPEAG
+175 
-181 KFITSSFYM
+181 FIQY
-190 DKLPAW
+190 
-196 VNNFN
+196 NFN
-201 KQNFLRGGYFVHQ
+201 KENFLRGGYFVHQ

-255 FMGTGSAYTDAQ
+255 FMGTGSIYTDAQ
-267 SFKKQTNQ
+267 SFKKQTNH

-334 AKITDAKS
+334 AKITDAKN

-356 VGIEGK
+356 VGIEGQ

>member
-1 MNKFFKLIFVLCAI
+1 MAAALVM
-15 CGFTQ
+15 GFAAAAN
-20 AQAQPARP
+20 AQEN
-28 KLVVGLVVDQ
+28 KLVVKPSGRILMDAAFLNSSNKAVDEQ
-38 MRWDYLCRYQ
+38 CVDGVNVPDIRIGMKVSYGKW
-48 DRYCEGGF
+48 EG
-56 KRLLNEGFSY
+56 K
-66 ENCRIPYIPSV
+66 
-77 TAIGH
+77 ADIG
-82 TSIYTGSVPS
+82 YARGSVSP
-92 IHGIAGNNFM
+92 
-102 KDGKKTYCTEDNTV
+102 KD
-116 KPVGSNGKA
+116 
-125 GMESPRNMWC
+125 
-135 TTIGDELR
+135 I
-143 IATNDRSKVIGVA
+143 
-156 IKDRAAI
+156 
-163 LPAGHHANGAYW
+163 
-175 FDPEAG
+175 
-181 KFITSSFYM
+181 FIQY
-190 DKLPAW
+190 
-196 VNNFN
+196 NFN

-255 FMGTGSAYTDAQ
+255 FMGTGSIYTDAQ
-267 SFKKQTNQ
+267 SFKKQTNH
-275 TGYQGTGFLT
+275 TGYQGSGFLT

-342 DFKFSGELMAAKGH
+342 DFKFSGEVMAVKGH
-356 VGIEGK
+356 VGIEGQ

-471 TFRVIETRLQFKF
+471 TFRVIETRIQFKF

>member
-1 MNKFFKLIFVLCAI
+1 MAAALVM
-15 CGFTQ
+15 GFAAAAN
-20 AQAQPARP
+20 AQEN
-28 KLVVGLVVDQ
+28 KLVVKPSGRILMDAAFLNSTNKAVDEQ
-38 MRWDYLCRYQ
+38 CVDGVNVPDIRIGMKVSYGKW
-48 DRYCEGGF
+48 EG
-56 KRLLNEGFSY
+56 K
-66 ENCRIPYIPSV
+66 
-77 TAIGH
+77 ADIG
-82 TSIYTGSVPS
+82 YARGSVSP
-92 IHGIAGNNFM
+92 
-102 KDGKKTYCTEDNTV
+102 KD
-116 KPVGSNGKA
+116 
-125 GMESPRNMWC
+125 
-135 TTIGDELR
+135 I
-143 IATNDRSKVIGVA
+143 
-156 IKDRAAI
+156 
-163 LPAGHHANGAYW
+163 
-175 FDPEAG
+175 
-181 KFITSSFYM
+181 FIQY
-190 DKLPAW
+190 
-196 VNNFN
+196 NFN
-201 KQNFLRGGYFVHQ
+201 KENFLRGGYFVHQ

-243 LVGLMYEHSDDK
+243 LVGLMYEHSDNK
-255 FMGTGSAYTDAQ
+255 FMGTGSVYTDAQ

-275 TGYQGTGFLT
+275 TGYQGTGLLT

-334 AKITDAKS
+334 AKITDAKN
-342 DFKFSGELMAAKGH
+342 DFKFSGEVMAAKGH
-356 VGIEGK
+356 VGIEGQ

-471 TFRVIETRLQFKF
+471 TFHVIETRIQFKF